1 MNKKNIVMMVMV
13 LLFVNVVSASLFYE
27 LELFYE
33 NGEVE
38 VKSKEVIFSHDDLTK
53 YNVIN
58 DYYFER
64 HSVGVVDKNGKEG
77 RVEYGVLNKAYGD
90 GIKVGVDL
98 ESNEEE
104 LFEEGGL
111 EEFDVFTFNLYLPY
125 SEGDER
131 LVFYDVDGNEIGR
144 DGLEGFV
151 GKVDVDSELDEGIEK
166 VLGKDV
172 GKRLSKYW
180 VLVLILIVLIVVLVW
195 LIVRERKK

>member
-1 MNKKNIVMMVMV
+1 MNKKNIVMMVTV

-38 VKSKEVIFSHDDLTK
+38 VKSKEVIFSHDDLTR

-64 HSVGVVDKNGKEG
+64 HSVGVVDRDG
-77 RVEYGVLNKAYGD
+77 RETKVEYGVLNKAYGD
-90 GIKVGVDL
+90 GIRVGVDV

-125 SEGDER
+125 SEEDEE
-131 LVFYDVDGNEIGR
+131 LIFYDVNGEEIGR
-144 DGLEGFV
+144 DELEGIV
-151 GKVDVDSELDEGIEK
+151 NEVDVDSELDKGIEK

-172 GKRLSKYW
+172 GNRLSKYW
-180 VLVLILIVLIVVLVW
+180 VLVLILVVLIGVLVW
-195 LIVRERKK
+195 LIVRERK

>member
-38 VKSKEVIFSHDDLTK
+38 VKSKEVIFSHDDLTR

-64 HSVGVVDKNGKEG
+64 HSVGVVDRDG
-77 RVEYGVLNKAYGD
+77 RETKVEYGVLNKAYGD
-90 GIKVGVDL
+90 GIRVGVDV

-125 SEGDER
+125 SEEDEE
-131 LVFYDVDGNEIGR
+131 LIFYDVNGEEIGR
-144 DGLEGFV
+144 DELEGIV
-151 GKVDVDSELDEGIEK
+151 NEVDVDSELDKGIEK

-172 GKRLSKYW
+172 GNRLSKYW
-180 VLVLILIVLIVVLVW
+180 VLVLILVVLIGVLVW
-195 LIVRERKK
+195 LIVRERK